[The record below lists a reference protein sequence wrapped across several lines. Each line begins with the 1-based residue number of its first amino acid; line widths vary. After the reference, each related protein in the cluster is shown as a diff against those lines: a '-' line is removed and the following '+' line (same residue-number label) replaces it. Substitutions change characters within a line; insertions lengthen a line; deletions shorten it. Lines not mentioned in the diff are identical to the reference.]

1 MRIRTPTQRA
11 PGLLC
16 KGDINATG
24 KHHRHAK
31 GTARPEPITSLPV
44 GFYGDGPLWT
54 DRNGRAPQTLGEAA
68 TETVKIV
75 KYLRAAGDA
84 QPRTPLADNYHDLA
98 DIIDS
103 CSADRR
109 RTAPKVTPACP
120 LCRRAEQAWFVG
132 AMQNLLQRADGD
144 GDSQSRSGVELAT
157 ISIIPSVRI
166 RGGDD
171 LVHLRRQ
178 VRMAVREIHQ
188 VVEQA
193 GLSWAVGGIDV
204 SRNIYQEHPTAIGKK
219 GKFQPFWQVH
229 AYLFAPFVEAQL
241 ARSKLKQMFPASKVT
256 KVPIRISTKP
266 YDGHPAALAYALK
279 PQFFRRF
286 SVTAYFNDEGE
297 REDRNTRVKPLVIE
311 EKVQLAVMLH
321 MLGPWGRLFLHNVEI
336 HTDMKGEPVLQ
347 LARKK
352 G

>member
-1 MRIRTPTQRA
+1 MRIRTPAQRA
-11 PGLLC
+11 PGL
-16 KGDINATG
+16 GDINATCQ
-24 KHHRHAK
+24 HHRHAN
-31 GTARPEPITSLPV
+31 GTAGPKSIIPLPAR
-44 GFYGDGPLWT
+44 YYSDDASHWT
-54 DRNGRAPQTLGEAA
+54 DREGRSPQTVEEAA
-68 TETVKIV
+68 AEQQKLV

-84 QPRTPLADNYHDLA
+84 QPNTPLGDHYHDLA
-98 DIIDS
+98 DIIEGCRPGRS
-103 CSADRR
+103 CHSD
-109 RTAPKVTPACP
+109 ACP
-120 LCRRAEQAWFVG
+120 MCRRAEQRWFVG
-132 AMQNLLQRADGD
+132 AMQKLLQAVDG
-144 GDSQSRSGVELAT
+144 ELAT